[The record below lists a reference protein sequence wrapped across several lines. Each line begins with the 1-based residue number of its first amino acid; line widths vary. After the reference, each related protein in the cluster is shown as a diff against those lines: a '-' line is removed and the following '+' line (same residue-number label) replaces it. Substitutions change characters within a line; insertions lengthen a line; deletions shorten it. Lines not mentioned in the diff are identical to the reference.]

1 MIRIFF
7 HLLTYIKTSNH
18 LTDINLLVS
27 TSEVSSVMATSFNP
41 KRLSNITFQVPI
53 TCIHFLDGRLPSQ
66 YLLLH
71 DWAIRGKV
79 HTVKTDVTDKTVLI
93 LVQPVKMGNKWV
105 NEGIIYSRQKT
116 ELSDNVCLFCNII
129 MYSNESVIN
138 YSK

>member
-1 MIRIFF
+1 MGSTPTVVDLRIFS

-41 KRLSNITFQVPI
+41 KRPSNITFQVPI
-53 TCIHFLDGRLPSQ
+53 TCIHFLDGWLPSQ

-79 HTVKTDVTDKTVLI
+79 HTVKTDVTDKRVLI
-93 LVQPVKMGNKWV
+93 LVQPVKMGNK
-105 NEGIIYSRQKT
+105 
-116 ELSDNVCLFCNII
+116 
-129 MYSNESVIN
+129 
-138 YSK
+138 